1 MTTERE
7 SRVEHKQHF
16 KITGDWSHELNHD
29 YNFKQLI
36 NADEKS
42 NVGHLLAY

>member
-7 SRVEHKQHF
+7 NRVEHKQHF
-16 KITGDWSHELNHD
+16 RINGDWSHELNHD
-29 YNFKQLI
+29 YSFQQLI
-36 NADEKS
+36 NADEQP